1 MFWYNIREN
10 FKFCN
15 MTLTN
20 KLLLWKYENK
30 FNFNSVSPAVLFC
43 DSNCIVYSLQKT
55 RFVIWKR
62 LLSFYVQAVETVVI
76 STNDPHHQTGQFDT
90 EVGVY
95 CVSMEKSQS
104 HILMIWIQSNNC
116 TRNGPEVQNKM
127 ILKQKLV
134 IYITGPELNI
144 PLRTLMFFK
153 QTF

>member
-1 MFWYNIREN
+1 MKSLDVFWYNIREN

-15 MTLTN
+15 ITLTN

-134 IYITGPELNI
+134 IYKSHILQAQN
-144 PLRTLMFFK
+144 
-153 QTF
+153 